1 MRISDW
7 SSDVCSSDLGE
18 RHPPPGTRY
27 RRGFRTQDQP
37 NLRAADDGV
46 LGPRDRRLLGL
57 SAGGEISMGDGTSIG
72 RVRGLGA
79 AKEGTH
85 HWWHQR
91 LTAGGNLLRAEARRV
106 GNEGVRTCR
115 SRGSTDPEKE
125 KQVNTEQVGR

>member
-7 SSDVCSSDLGE
+7 SSDVCSSDL
-18 RHPPPGTRY
+18 
-27 RRGFRTQDQP
+27 
-37 NLRAADDGV
+37 ADDGV

-91 LTAGGNLLRAEARRV
+91 LTAGGNLLLVLWFVFSMARLPAYDHATLLDWIGSPRSEERGV
-106 GNEGVRTCR
+106 GNAGVRTCR
-115 SRGSTDPEKE
+115 ARGAP
-125 KQVNTEQVGR
+125 